1 MQRKEILPTEI
12 GVEDAMVVVVAVA
25 KEGLRELSITGVDTA
40 KLTVMEIKLD
50 VFMKAVNIKYLIQFY
65 H

>member
-1 MQRKEILPTEI
+1 
-12 GVEDAMVVVVAVA
+12 MVVVVAVA

-50 VFMKAVNIKYLIQFY
+50 VFMKAVNIKYLI
-65 H
+65 